1 MNVPA
6 EGSTAN
12 KGQRSREI
20 CPKCG
25 KDFANRHTLRRH
37 LEEVCTDNKVVFW
50 CTMPN
55 CGRAFARK
63 YSLKQ
68 HIKEYRCD
76 EDTEEAFEE
85 R

>member
-1 MNVPA
+1 
-6 EGSTAN
+6 
-12 KGQRSREI
+12 
-20 CPKCG
+20 
-25 KDFANRHTLRRH
+25 
-37 LEEVCTDNKVVFW
+37 
-50 CTMPN
+50 MPN